1 MRNLW
6 VAIAT
11 IALASFAAA
20 PALAC
25 GGFFCGG
32 TPIDQTGEDIL
43 FAVDGRNIEAHVR
56 IAYSG
61 EAESFSW
68 VVPVPGVPELEVG
81 TDELFTQLGAS
92 TAPSWNLEVGDAKCD
107 WPYVYGGWGKDEAD
121 ADGGGPNPGN
131 SGPPSVEVLAEISVG
146 AYEAVVLSAQNAQ
159 ALLDWL
165 NCNEY
170 RIASSALP
178 RVQAY
183 IDGNMNFLG
192 LKLRD
197 GAGTGELT
205 PIVMRYVAPQP
216 VIPLVLTAVAVQPN
230 LRIRAYF
237 LGDNRAV
244 PTNYD
249 HVWLN
254 DSRVD
259 WMNGN
264 WWAGP
269 WAPQSYEALITA
281 AVDEAGGK
289 AFVTDYAGSSSL
301 MANRIFRE
309 GGYDTDLLRTFTNP
323 AEFVQQAL
331 WMGLPRNAVMQGLLR
346 THIPMPQDLIDQG
359 VEERDFYNNLGG
371 YQQYLSELNF
381 DPNAFV
387 DDLVELLLDPMES
400 AQELFDSS
408 DYSWLSRLQTTISG
422 WEMNADPAFT
432 FLDTVIDPEAGQVTD
447 FPHQGAVSTQRW
459 AVQDF
464 IGGEPGVSCWSAAAV
479 VNTLSGVQPVLQFPN
494 ESKVA
499 IDFPTQA
506 DMPLC
511 TELPAAM
518 VVERFNEAGTMGV
531 IADHRAAILAA
542 APNGYC
548 MPAVEAPAP
557 VEPPP
562 ESDWPPLQDMLPLQ
576 EMTEE
581 YCEQLESGSTPL
593 NDDPNVATDP
603 ITGAPAACSGC
614 AGSLAGGSSSLLGL
628 LLMGGLRRRR
638 R

>member
-1 MRNLW
+1 MRTLL

-11 IALASFAAA
+11 AAVASIVAA

-43 FAVDGRNIEAHVR
+43 FAVNGRNIEAHVR
-56 IAYSG
+56 IAYTG
-61 EAESFSW
+61 DAESFSW

-81 TDELFTQLGAS
+81 TDEVFTQLGFATS
-92 TAPSWNLEVGDAKCD
+92 PSWNLEVGDAKCD

-131 SGPPSVEVLAEISVG
+131 SGPPAVEVLAEISVG
-146 AYEAVVLSAQNAQ
+146 AYEAVVLSADDPQ

-170 RIASSALP
+170 RIANSALP

-192 LKLRD
+192 LKLRQ

-254 DSRVD
+254 DARVD
-259 WMNGN
+259 WMNGT

-269 WAPQSYEALITA
+269 WAPQNYESLITA

-289 AFVTDYAGSSSL
+289 AFVTDFAGNSGV

-309 GGYDTDLLRTFTNP
+309 GGYDVDALRLITDP
-323 AEFVQQAL
+323 VQFVQEAL

-346 THIPMPQDLIDQG
+346 THIPMPQELIDQG
-359 VEERDFYNNLGG
+359 VEERDFYNNLAG
-371 YQQYLSELNF
+371 YQQYLGAF

-387 DDLVELLLDPMES
+387 DDIVLLLLDPMES
-400 AQELFDSS
+400 AQELFDNANFT
-408 DYSWLSRLQTTISG
+408 WLSRLQSTISG
-422 WEMNADPAFT
+422 WEMNADPAFA
-432 FLDTVIDPEAGQVTD
+432 FLEDAIDPDAGQVTD
-447 FPHQGAVSTQRW
+447 FPHQGAVAAQRW
-459 AVQDF
+459 ATQDF
-464 IGGEPGVSCWSAAAV
+464 LGGEPGVSCWSAAAV
-479 VNTLSGVQPVLQFPN
+479 VNTLAGVQPILQFPDN
-494 ESKVA
+494 QKVLP
-499 IDFPTQA
+499 DFPVAA
-506 DMPLC
+506 DLPLC
-511 TELPAAM
+511 TALPAAM
-518 VVERFNEAGTMGV
+518 VVERYDEQGGMGV
-531 IADHRAAILAA
+531 IADHRAAIAAA
-542 APNGYC
+542 APDGYC
-548 MPAVEAPAP
+548 VPAIEDPAP
-557 VEPPP
+557 VEAPDDV
-562 ESDWPPLQDMLPLQ
+562 EWPPLQDLLPLE

-581 YCEQLESGSTPL
+581 YCAQLEAGGTTL
-593 NDDPNVATDP
+593 DDDPNLT
-603 ITGAPAACSGC
+603 TGEISGSPAACSGC
-614 AGSLAGGSSSLLGL
+614 AGSLAGGGSSLLGL

-638 R
+638 Q